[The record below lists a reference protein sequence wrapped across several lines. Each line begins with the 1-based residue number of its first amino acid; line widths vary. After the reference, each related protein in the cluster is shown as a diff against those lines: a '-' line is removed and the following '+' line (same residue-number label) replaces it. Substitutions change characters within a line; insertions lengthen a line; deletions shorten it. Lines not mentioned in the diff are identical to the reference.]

1 MREEDFEIQ
10 CDVELEALVTSS
22 TIDEAIEKFQ
32 ANPNEITRAEM
43 IVAIARHAFDE
54 VGIVDVNIV
63 GDEDSE

>member
-10 CDVELEALVTSS
+10 CDVELDALVNSS

-54 VGIVDVNIV
+54 VGVVDVNII

>member
-10 CDVELEALVTSS
+10 CDVELEALITSS

-54 VGIVDVNIV
+54 VGVVDVNIV